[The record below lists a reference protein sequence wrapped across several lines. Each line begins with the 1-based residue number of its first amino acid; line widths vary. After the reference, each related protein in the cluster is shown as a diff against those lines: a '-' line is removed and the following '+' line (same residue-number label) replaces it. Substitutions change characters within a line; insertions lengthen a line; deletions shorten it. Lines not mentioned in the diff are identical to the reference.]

1 MAQRTSV
8 DNGKLG
14 KNSANSNEEG
24 GEKKYETVVH
34 VQDKFF
40 ARLARDKDGHN
51 IISIYEAPEMRL
63 HNNTSI
69 TMDGV
74 QVRGQH
80 RGHRV

>member
-1 MAQRTSV
+1 MAALNHSFAF
-8 DNGKLG
+8 LF
-14 KNSANSNEEG
+14 
-24 GEKKYETVVH
+24 
-34 VQDKFF
+34 QDKFF

-74 QVRGQH
+74 QVAGNGRHVSSIYHLITYQILLI
-80 RGHRV
+80 